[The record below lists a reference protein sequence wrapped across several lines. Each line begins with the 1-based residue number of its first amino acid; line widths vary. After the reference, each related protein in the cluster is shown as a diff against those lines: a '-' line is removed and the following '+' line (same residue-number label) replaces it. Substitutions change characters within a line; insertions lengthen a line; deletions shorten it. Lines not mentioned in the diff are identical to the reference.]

1 MNKAGLIFIAIFS
14 VGSLVCL
21 SLAAGTIFWFGVRH
35 LDGDDAVLNYTKGFQ
50 EPEYRFTFFT
60 GLWMTCYD
68 KETPAK
74 VRREASLRGNCT
86 IDYDFPTREIED
98 FSRASI
104 VCIMLSIA
112 VTILGC
118 LTAVTGIVAKN
129 RSALF
134 HSGLL
139 YFASAVCS
147 LIGNCTFT
155 ARILLQF
162 DASVLPPNVT
172 EEFGWSYIL
181 SWASLGA
188 QVISGSILVKCGRT
202 YEDKE

>member
-21 SLAAGTIFWFGVRH
+21 SLAAGTTFWFGVRH

-74 VRREASLRGNCT
+74 
-86 IDYDFPTREIED
+86 D